1 MKKVRL
7 GLCIGDNEYRL
18 RFTNCIMNHYQEQV
32 ELHIY
37 SENAELKRDRK
48 SYDIVLMDDVKNAE
62 NWSGEIPVICLYDG
76 KEDTEKQEEGGVYW
90 VERYQEVNRIVDE
103 ILKQGGEEIN
113 VCAREIGCR
122 EKHRF

>member
-7 GLCIGDNEYRL
+7 GLCIGDNEYSL

-48 SYDIVLMDDVKNAE
+48 SYDIVLMMM
-62 NWSGEIPVICLYDG
+62 
-76 KEDTEKQEEGGVYW
+76 
-90 VERYQEVNRIVDE
+90 
-103 ILKQGGEEIN
+103 
-113 VCAREIGCR
+113 
-122 EKHRF
+122 

>member
-48 SYDIVLMDDVKNAE
+48 SYDIVLMDDVKKKIQKNKR
-62 NWSGEIPVICLYDG
+62 
-76 KEDTEKQEEGGVYW
+76 KEA
-90 VERYQEVNRIVDE
+90 
-103 ILKQGGEEIN
+103 
-113 VCAREIGCR
+113 CIGWNGIR
-122 EKHRF
+122 K

>member
-7 GLCIGDNEYRL
+7 GLCIGDNEYSL

-76 KEDTEKQEEGGVYW
+76 KEDTEKQEEGGGTVSGS
-90 VERYQEVNRIVDE
+90 
-103 ILKQGGEEIN
+103 KPHCG
-113 VCAREIGCR
+113 
-122 EKHRF
+122 

>member
-7 GLCIGDNEYRL
+7 GLCIGDNEYSL

-48 SYDIVLMDDVKNAE
+48 SYDIVLIDDVKNAE
-62 NWSGEIPVICLYDG
+62 KW
-76 KEDTEKQEEGGVYW
+76 
-90 VERYQEVNRIVDE
+90 
-103 ILKQGGEEIN
+103 GGEVPVRGPLLLCSPIPLL
-113 VCAREIGCR
+113 VLSIM
-122 EKHRF
+122 FIVL